1 MVEGGKTRWS
11 GGRVR
16 KERRR
21 AERPRRRRRT
31 NPRDEVR
38 QRSIDYKGAK
48 AAEEIA
54 ELLAVHDVGVL
65 AAGHVLVL
73 LGWMSGKGYG
83 QFNGCE
89 QGMQFRWQRA
99 LKRAFIDLKP
109 GSSNFTGTLRV
120 LHRLT
125 MNSDHGTKKG

>member
-1 MVEGGKTRWS
+1 
-11 GGRVR
+11 VR
-16 KERRR
+16 KERRE

-73 LGWMSGKGYG
+73 LGWMSGKGTV
-83 QFNGCE
+83 NSTVASKGCNL
-89 QGMQFRWQRA
+89 G
-99 LKRAFIDLKP
+99 
-109 GSSNFTGTLRV
+109 GSAHSRGP
-120 LHRLT
+120 
-125 MNSDHGTKKG
+125 S